1 VSYDNTNTGT
11 LFKNDMTGKSE
22 NFPPYGG
29 KIDVDGKEYWVSAWV
44 KDGKSGK
51 FFSLAIKP
59 KEAKAAQA
67 EGPRGGGGGGGREE
81 QQTPDDFDAIP
92 F

>member
-1 VSYDNTNTGT
+1 MSKQYDNTNSGT
-11 LFKNDMTGKSE
+11 LFKNDMEGKSE

-29 KIDVDGKEYWVSAWV
+29 SLNVGGVDYWISAWV
-44 KDGKSGK
+44 KEGQKGK

-59 KEAKAAQA
+59 KDGQSKPAPQRQA
-67 EGPRGGGGGGGREE
+67 P
-81 QQTPDDFDAIP
+81 QQSAPVDDFDDSIIP

>member
-1 VSYDNTNTGT
+1 MSKQYDNTNSGA
-11 LFKNDMTGKSE
+11 LFKNDMEGKSE

-29 KIDVDGKEYWVSAWV
+29 SLNVDGVDYWIAAWV
-44 KDGKSGK
+44 KEGQKGK

-59 KEAKAAQA
+59 EDAQA
-67 EGPRGGGGGGGREE
+67 SPKP
-81 QQTPDDFDAIP
+81 QQQAAPSGDNFDDTEIP